1 MQVKASNMK
10 IKIISVVGARPNFMK
25 IAPIIEEFDKKYN
38 ESVENILVHTG
49 QHYSINMSDDF
60 FRDLKL
66 PQPDI
71 NLDVGSSSHAQ
82 QIANIMLKLEKIL
95 LDKNPQLVI
104 VVGDVNSTLAA
115 ALTASKL
122 KIKVAHIEAGL
133 RSFDFDMPE
142 ETNRILTDH
151 ISDYLF
157 CTEES
162 AIKNLKNESVN
173 QENTFLVGN
182 VMIDTLIKNLG
193 YAKNSGI
200 LDKLNLKGDYCLL
213 TAHRPENVDN
223 EKNLRLLVEI
233 INEVQK
239 IITII
244 YPIHPRTVKM
254 LEQFKL
260 YKEIIAMK
268 NVKICKPLS
277 YLDFLW
283 LTKNSK
289 FVITDSGG
297 LQEETSYLKIPC
309 LTIRKN
315 TERPITVE
323 QGTNTV
329 TELDKKNII
338 AEAKKILGGKYKHG
352 HGIALWDGKASER
365 IVKILLDK
373 LK

>member
-25 IAPIIEEFDKKYN
+25 IAPIIKEFDKKYDK
-38 ESVENILVHTG
+38 SVENILVHTG
-49 QHYSINMSDDF
+49 QHYSTNMSDDF

-66 PQPDI
+66 PEPDI
-71 NLDVGSSSHAQ
+71 NLNVGSSGQAK

-162 AIKNLKNESVN
+162 AIKNLRNESVN

-254 LEQFKL
+254 LEKFKL

-329 TELDKKNII
+329 TGLDKKNII